1 MAAKSDFL
9 TFILKFLVKKISRK
23 SSNANE
29 SKAPMTYFSVMIDV
43 MILGRYAKLHRGNVT
58 SKIETKSLSLRYGNP
73 SSFFV

>member
-1 MAAKSDFL
+1 MLIFL
-9 TFILKFLVKKISRK
+9 TRKISKKRNK
-23 SSNANE
+23 VNV

-58 SKIETKSLSLRYGNP
+58 SRIETKSLSLRYGNP

>member
-1 MAAKSDFL
+1 MLIFL
-9 TFILKFLVKKISRK
+9 TRKIGKK
-23 SSNANE
+23 SNKVNV

-58 SKIETKSLSLRYGNP
+58 SRIETKSLSLRYGNP

>member
-1 MAAKSDFL
+1 MLIFL
-9 TFILKFLVKKISRK
+9 TRKISKK
-23 SSNANE
+23 SNKVNV